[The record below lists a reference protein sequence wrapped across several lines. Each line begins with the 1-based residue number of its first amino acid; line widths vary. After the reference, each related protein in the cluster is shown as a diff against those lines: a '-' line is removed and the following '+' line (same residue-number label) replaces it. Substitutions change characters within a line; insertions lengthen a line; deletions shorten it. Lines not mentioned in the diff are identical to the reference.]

1 VYDVST
7 NLHHAYKLVCSSD
20 DNADSRQLFTHKKR
34 QHGGKSCLSLA
45 QTLLIR
51 DKGPEVAHLQA
62 LLDQKLVELRHEEQS
77 LREGMEQWVALTDLN
92 DHIKTHFPNLK
103 EPIDMASPGASNELD
118 ASMLVMQQD
127 IYLVQVQARMKGNY
141 KRICE
146 IFEDAQ
152 EIVDQMKMGS
162 KNNDKYA
169 EIKGIL
175 EGLAKPRADW
185 EMTIK
190 RLASII
196 RQLG

>member
-1 VYDVST
+1 
-7 NLHHAYKLVCSSD
+7 
-20 DNADSRQLFTHKKR
+20 
-34 QHGGKSCLSLA
+34 
-45 QTLLIR
+45 
-51 DKGPEVAHLQA
+51 
-62 LLDQKLVELRHEEQS
+62 
-77 LREGMEQWVALTDLN
+77 
-92 DHIKTHFPNLK
+92 
-103 EPIDMASPGASNELD
+103 
-118 ASMLVMQQD
+118 
-127 IYLVQVQARMKGNY
+127 MKGNY

-152 EIVDQMKMGS
+152 EIVDQMNMGS

-169 EIKGIL
+169 EIRGIL